1 MSTLLSEQQR
11 PSPVT
16 PANILVVEDE
26 GLIALDIESHLLDLG
41 YQVPG
46 MAETGADAVLLA
58 MEAQPDLV
66 LMDIRLK
73 GEIDGIQAAAKIT
86 ERLDIPIIFL
96 TAFADAET
104 LNNAKQVSPFGYIL
118 KPFDPL
124 DLRTSIEIALHKH
137 RSDQVVKEQKTWL
150 HTILASIGDAVV
162 ATDNQGSVTYM
173 NRVAE
178 SITQWEQ
185 AEALGKDVSDVIPL
199 ITGTAKNVLENPLK
213 QVLRGQQGVGLPDN
227 TFLITKNREEI
238 PIDDSAVP
246 IVDSQNQAQGA
257 VIVFR
262 DITERL
268 KTNQQLF
275 HHAYYDS
282 LTNLPNRELFMD
294 RLQHLIH
301 LNERYGSHPFALLF
315 VDLDRFKLVN
325 DSLGHPVGD
334 QLLIATAQRLQ
345 HCLRPTDTVARFGGD
360 EFAILL
366 EQISDINS
374 ICTLAE
380 RINHE
385 LGAPYELGNYDLFNS
400 ASIGIVQSHSR
411 YDLAEDLVRDADIA
425 MYQAKNNGKGC
436 YAVFDA
442 AMHTQVKGQLT
453 LENDLRRVITD
464 QQLTLHYQPIVS
476 LKDQE
481 IVGFEALS
489 RWQHPQRGLIP
500 PGMFIPI
507 AEETGLIVPLDLWAI
522 REACQQLQR
531 WQNQL
536 SPGKTLGISVN
547 LSSRHFSRPDLVE
560 KIAEILADTGIA
572 PAGLKLEITE
582 SALIENPESAAQILT
597 QLKALGIRIYIDDFG
612 TGYSSLS
619 YLHKYDIDT
628 LKIDRSFIQYL
639 DRNVDRLEIVRTIVV
654 LAHTLNMDAIA
665 EGIETVEQLAA
676 IQSLG
681 CEYGQGY
688 YFYPP
693 LTCEQVDTLVSE
705 KALVFNSKQTS
716 NLSGPQNPQLEDPS

>member
-1 MSTLLSEQQR
+1 MSSLLSQQKR
-11 PSPVT
+11 PAPVVS
-16 PANILVVEDE
+16 AKILVVEDE
-26 GLIALDIESHLLDLG
+26 GLIALDIESHLIDLG

-46 MAETGADAVLLA
+46 IAETGADAILLA
-58 MEAQPDLV
+58 LEAQPDLV

-73 GEIDGIQAAAKIT
+73 GNIDGIQAAAKIT
-86 ERLDIPIIFL
+86 DKLDIPIIFL
-96 TAFADAET
+96 TAFADADT
-104 LNNAKQVSPFGYIL
+104 LNSAKQVSPFGYIL
-118 KPFDPL
+118 KPFDPM

-137 RSDQVVKEQKTWL
+137 HFDQEVRQQKTWL

-178 SITQWEQ
+178 SITQWQQ
-185 AEALGKDVSDVIPL
+185 AEALGKDVGDVIPL
-199 ITGTAKNVLENPLK
+199 ITGTAKNILENPLK
-213 QVLRGQQGVGLPDN
+213 RVLREHQEVVLPDN
-227 TFLITKNREEI
+227 TYLITKNQEEI

-246 IVDSQNQAQGA
+246 IVDDQNQSHGA

-268 KTNQQLF
+268 EANQQLF

-294 RLQHLIH
+294 RLQHLI
-301 LNERYGSHPFALLF
+301 NMSKRYVNHEFAVLF
-315 VDLDRFKLVN
+315 VDLDRFKMVN

-345 HCLRPTDTVARFGGD
+345 KCLRPTDTVARFGGD

-366 EQISDINS
+366 EQIADVNS
-374 ICTLAE
+374 VCTLAE
-380 RINHE
+380 RINRE

-400 ASIGIVQSHSR
+400 ASIGIVQSNMR
-411 YDLAEDLVRDADIA
+411 YALAEELIRDADIA
-425 MYQAKNNGKGC
+425 MYQAKTNGKGC

-476 LKDQE
+476 LQDQE
-481 IVGFEALS
+481 IVGFEALT
-489 RWQHPQRGLIP
+489 RWQHPEKGLIP
-500 PGMFIPI
+500 PGMFIPT

-522 REACQQLQR
+522 HEACQQLR
-531 WQNQL
+531 KWQDQL
-536 SPGKTLGISVN
+536 PPERALDVSVN
-547 LSSRHFSRPDLVE
+547 LSSRHFSRPDLVQ
-560 KIAEILADTGIA
+560 KIAAILTETKC
-572 PAGLKLEITE
+572 PATSLKLEITE
-582 SALIENPESAAQILT
+582 SALIENPESAAQILSE
-597 QLKALGIRIYIDDFG
+597 LKTLGLRIHIDDFG

-628 LKIDRSFIQYL
+628 LKVDRSFIQYI
-639 DRNVDRLEIVRTIVV
+639 DRNADRVEIVRTIVV
-654 LAHTLNMDAIA
+654 LAHTLKMDVIA
-665 EGIETVEQLAA
+665 EGIESAEQLAA
-676 IQSLG
+676 VQSLG

-688 YFYPP
+688 YFDRP
-693 LTCEQVDTLVSE
+693 LTSEQVDKLVREQAFKFCSE
-705 KALVFNSKQTS
+705 
-716 NLSGPQNPQLEDPS
+716 

>member
-1 MSTLLSEQQR
+1 MSSLLSQQKR
-11 PSPVT
+11 PAPVVS
-16 PANILVVEDE
+16 AKILVVEDE
-26 GLIALDIESHLLDLG
+26 GLIALDIESHLIDLG

-46 MAETGADAVLLA
+46 IAETGADAILLA
-58 MEAQPDLV
+58 LEAQPDLV

-73 GEIDGIQAAAKIT
+73 GNIDGIQAAAKIT
-86 ERLDIPIIFL
+86 DKLDIPIIFL
-96 TAFADAET
+96 TAFADADT
-104 LNNAKQVSPFGYIL
+104 LNKAKQVSPFGYIL
-118 KPFDPL
+118 KPFDPM

-137 RSDQVVKEQKTWL
+137 HFDQEVRQQKTWL

-178 SITQWEQ
+178 SITQWQQ

-199 ITGTAKNVLENPLK
+199 ITGTAKNILENPLK
-213 QVLRGQQGVGLPDN
+213 QVLREHQEVVLPDN
-227 TFLITKNREEI
+227 TYLITKNQEEI

-246 IVDSQNQAQGA
+246 IVDDQNQSHGA

-268 KTNQQLF
+268 EANQQLF

-294 RLQHLIH
+294 RLQHLI
-301 LNERYGSHPFALLF
+301 NMSKRYVNHEFAVLF
-315 VDLDRFKLVN
+315 VDLDRFKMVN

-334 QLLIATAQRLQ
+334 KLLIATAQRLQ
-345 HCLRPTDTVARFGGD
+345 KCLRPTDTVARFGGD

-366 EQISDINS
+366 EQIADVNS
-374 ICTLAE
+374 VCTLAE
-380 RINHE
+380 RINRE

-400 ASIGIVQSHSR
+400 ASIGIVQSNIR
-411 YDLAEDLVRDADIA
+411 YALAEELIRDADIA
-425 MYQAKNNGKGC
+425 MYQAKTNGKGC

-442 AMHTQVKGQLT
+442 VMHTQVKGQLT

-476 LKDQE
+476 LQDQE
-481 IVGFEALS
+481 IVGFEALT
-489 RWQHPQRGLIP
+489 RWEHPEKGLIP
-500 PGMFIPI
+500 PGMFIPT

-522 REACQQLQR
+522 REACQQLR
-531 WQNQL
+531 KWQDQL
-536 SPGKTLGISVN
+536 PPERTLDVSVN
-547 LSSRHFSRPDLVE
+547 LSSRHFSRPDLVQ
-560 KIAEILADTGIA
+560 KIAAILAETKC
-572 PAGLKLEITE
+572 PATSLKLEITE
-582 SALIENPESAAQILT
+582 SALIENPESAAQILSE
-597 QLKALGIRIYIDDFG
+597 LKTLGLRIHIDDFG

-628 LKIDRSFIQYL
+628 LKVDRSFIQYI
-639 DRNVDRLEIVRTIVV
+639 DRNADRVEIVRTIVV
-654 LAHTLNMDAIA
+654 LAHTLKMDVIA
-665 EGIETVEQLAA
+665 EGIESAEQLAA
-676 IQSLG
+676 VQSLG

-688 YFYPP
+688 YFDRP
-693 LTCEQVDTLVSE
+693 LTSEQVDKLVREQAFKFCSE
-705 KALVFNSKQTS
+705 
-716 NLSGPQNPQLEDPS
+716 

>member
-1 MSTLLSEQQR
+1 MSSLLSQQKR
-11 PSPVT
+11 PAPVVS
-16 PANILVVEDE
+16 AKILVVEDE
-26 GLIALDIESHLLDLG
+26 GLIALDIESHLIDLG

-46 MAETGADAVLLA
+46 IAETGADAILLA
-58 MEAQPDLV
+58 LEAQPDLV

-73 GEIDGIQAAAKIT
+73 GNIDGIQAAAKIT
-86 ERLDIPIIFL
+86 DKLDIPIIFL
-96 TAFADAET
+96 TAFADADT
-104 LNNAKQVSPFGYIL
+104 LNKAKQVSPFGYIL
-118 KPFDPL
+118 KPFDPM

-137 RSDQVVKEQKTWL
+137 HFDQEVRQQKTWL

-178 SITQWEQ
+178 SITQWQQ

-199 ITGTAKNVLENPLK
+199 ITGTAKNILENPLK
-213 QVLRGQQGVGLPDN
+213 QVLREHQEVVLPDN
-227 TFLITKNREEI
+227 TYLITKNQEEI

-246 IVDSQNQAQGA
+246 IVDDQNQSHGA

-268 KTNQQLF
+268 EANQQLF

-294 RLQHLIH
+294 RLQHLI
-301 LNERYGSHPFALLF
+301 NMSKRYVNHEFAVLF
-315 VDLDRFKLVN
+315 VDLDRFKMVN

-334 QLLIATAQRLQ
+334 KLLIATAQRLQ
-345 HCLRPTDTVARFGGD
+345 KCLRPTDTVARFGGD

-366 EQISDINS
+366 EQISDVNS
-374 ICTLAE
+374 VCTLAE
-380 RINHE
+380 RINRE

-400 ASIGIVQSHSR
+400 ASIGIVQSNIR
-411 YDLAEDLVRDADIA
+411 YALAEELIRDADIA
-425 MYQAKNNGKGC
+425 MYQAKTNGKGC

-442 AMHTQVKGQLT
+442 VMHTQVKGQLT

-476 LKDQE
+476 LQDQE
-481 IVGFEALS
+481 IVGFEALT
-489 RWQHPQRGLIP
+489 RWEHPEKGLIP
-500 PGMFIPI
+500 PGMFIPT

-522 REACQQLQR
+522 REACQQLR
-531 WQNQL
+531 KWQDQL
-536 SPGKTLGISVN
+536 PPERTLDVSVN
-547 LSSRHFSRPDLVE
+547 LSSRHFSRPDLVQ
-560 KIAEILADTGIA
+560 KIAAILAETKC
-572 PAGLKLEITE
+572 PATSLKLEITE
-582 SALIENPESAAQILT
+582 SALIENPESAAQILSE
-597 QLKALGIRIYIDDFG
+597 LKTLGLRIHIDDFG

-628 LKIDRSFIQYL
+628 LKVDRSFIQYI
-639 DRNVDRLEIVRTIVV
+639 DRNADRVEIVRTIVV
-654 LAHTLNMDAIA
+654 LAHTLKMDVIA
-665 EGIETVEQLAA
+665 EGIESAEQLTAV
-676 IQSLG
+676 QSLG

-688 YFYPP
+688 YFDRP
-693 LTCEQVDTLVSE
+693 LTSEQVDKLVREQAFKFCSE
-705 KALVFNSKQTS
+705 
-716 NLSGPQNPQLEDPS
+716 

>member
-1 MSTLLSEQQR
+1 MSSLLSQQKR
-11 PSPVT
+11 PAPVVS
-16 PANILVVEDE
+16 AKILVVEDE
-26 GLIALDIESHLLDLG
+26 GLIALDIESHLIDLG

-46 MAETGADAVLLA
+46 IAETGADAILLA
-58 MEAQPDLV
+58 LEAQPDLV

-73 GEIDGIQAAAKIT
+73 GNIDGIQAAAKIT
-86 ERLDIPIIFL
+86 DKLDIPIIFL
-96 TAFADAET
+96 TAFADADT
-104 LNNAKQVSPFGYIL
+104 LNKAKQVSPFGYIL
-118 KPFDPL
+118 KPFDPM

-137 RSDQVVKEQKTWL
+137 HFDQEVRQQKTWL

-178 SITQWEQ
+178 SITQWQQ

-199 ITGTAKNVLENPLK
+199 ITGTAKNILENPLK
-213 QVLRGQQGVGLPDN
+213 QVLREHQEVVLPDN
-227 TFLITKNREEI
+227 TYLITKNREEI

-246 IVDSQNQAQGA
+246 IVDDQNQSHGA

-268 KTNQQLF
+268 EANQQLF

-294 RLQHLIH
+294 RLQHLI
-301 LNERYGSHPFALLF
+301 NMSKRYVNHEFAVLF
-315 VDLDRFKLVN
+315 VDLDRFKMVN

-334 QLLIATAQRLQ
+334 KLLIATAQRLQ
-345 HCLRPTDTVARFGGD
+345 KCLRPTDTVARFGGD

-366 EQISDINS
+366 EQIADVNS
-374 ICTLAE
+374 VCTLAE
-380 RINHE
+380 RINRE

-400 ASIGIVQSHSR
+400 ASIGIVQSNIR
-411 YDLAEDLVRDADIA
+411 YALAEELIRDADIA
-425 MYQAKNNGKGC
+425 MYQAKTNGKGC

-442 AMHTQVKGQLT
+442 VMHTQVKGQLT

-476 LKDQE
+476 LQDQE
-481 IVGFEALS
+481 IVGFEALT
-489 RWQHPQRGLIP
+489 RWEHPEKGLIP
-500 PGMFIPI
+500 PGMFIPT

-522 REACQQLQR
+522 REACQQLR
-531 WQNQL
+531 KWQDQL
-536 SPGKTLGISVN
+536 PPERTLDVSVN
-547 LSSRHFSRPDLVE
+547 LSSRHFSRPDLVQ
-560 KIAEILADTGIA
+560 KIAAILAETKC
-572 PAGLKLEITE
+572 PATSLKLEITE
-582 SALIENPESAAQILT
+582 SALIENPESAAQILSE
-597 QLKALGIRIYIDDFG
+597 LKTLGLRIHIDDFG

-628 LKIDRSFIQYL
+628 LKVDRSFIQYI
-639 DRNVDRLEIVRTIVV
+639 DRNADRVEIVRTIVV
-654 LAHTLNMDAIA
+654 LAHTLKMDVIA
-665 EGIETVEQLAA
+665 EGIESAEQLAA
-676 IQSLG
+676 VQSLG

-688 YFYPP
+688 YFDRP
-693 LTCEQVDTLVSE
+693 LTSEQVDKLVREQAFNFCSE
-705 KALVFNSKQTS
+705 
-716 NLSGPQNPQLEDPS
+716 

>member
-1 MSTLLSEQQR
+1 MSSLLSQQKR
-11 PSPVT
+11 PAPVVS
-16 PANILVVEDE
+16 AKILVVEDE
-26 GLIALDIESHLLDLG
+26 GLIALDIESHLIDLG

-46 MAETGADAVLLA
+46 IAETGADAILLA
-58 MEAQPDLV
+58 LEAQPDLV

-73 GEIDGIQAAAKIT
+73 GNIDGIQAAAKIT
-86 ERLDIPIIFL
+86 DKLDIPIIFL
-96 TAFADAET
+96 TAFADADT
-104 LNNAKQVSPFGYIL
+104 LNKAKQVSPFGYIL
-118 KPFDPL
+118 KPFDPM

-137 RSDQVVKEQKTWL
+137 HFDQEVRQQKTWL

-178 SITQWEQ
+178 SITQWQQ

-199 ITGTAKNVLENPLK
+199 ITGTAKNILENPLK
-213 QVLRGQQGVGLPDN
+213 QVLREHQEVVLPDN
-227 TFLITKNREEI
+227 TYLITKNQEEI

-246 IVDSQNQAQGA
+246 IVDDQNQSHGA

-268 KTNQQLF
+268 EANQQLF

-294 RLQHLIH
+294 RLQHLI
-301 LNERYGSHPFALLF
+301 NMSKRYVNHEFAVLF
-315 VDLDRFKLVN
+315 VDLDRFKMVN

-334 QLLIATAQRLQ
+334 KLLIATAQRLQ
-345 HCLRPTDTVARFGGD
+345 KCLRPTDTVARFGGD

-366 EQISDINS
+366 EQIADVNS
-374 ICTLAE
+374 VCTLAE
-380 RINHE
+380 RINRE

-400 ASIGIVQSHSR
+400 ASIGIVQSNIR
-411 YDLAEDLVRDADIA
+411 YALAEELIRDADIA
-425 MYQAKNNGKGC
+425 MYQAKTNGKGC

-442 AMHTQVKGQLT
+442 VMHTQVKGQLT

-476 LKDQE
+476 LQDQE
-481 IVGFEALS
+481 IVGFEALT
-489 RWQHPQRGLIP
+489 RWEHPEKGLIP
-500 PGMFIPI
+500 PGMFIPT

-522 REACQQLQR
+522 REACQQLR
-531 WQNQL
+531 KWQDQL
-536 SPGKTLGISVN
+536 PPERTLDVSVN
-547 LSSRHFSRPDLVE
+547 LSSRHFSRPDLVQ
-560 KIAEILADTGIA
+560 KIAAILTETKC
-572 PAGLKLEITE
+572 PATSLKLEITE
-582 SALIENPESAAQILT
+582 SALIENPESAAQILSE
-597 QLKALGIRIYIDDFG
+597 LKTLGLRIHIDDFG

-628 LKIDRSFIQYL
+628 LKVDRSFIQYI
-639 DRNVDRLEIVRTIVV
+639 DRNADRVEIVRTIVV
-654 LAHTLNMDAIA
+654 LAHTLKMDVIA
-665 EGIETVEQLAA
+665 EGIESAEQLAA
-676 IQSLG
+676 VQSLG

-688 YFYPP
+688 YFDRP
-693 LTCEQVDTLVSE
+693 LTSEQVDKLVREQAFKFCSE
-705 KALVFNSKQTS
+705 
-716 NLSGPQNPQLEDPS
+716 

>member
-1 MSTLLSEQQR
+1 MSSLLSQQKR
-11 PSPVT
+11 PAPV
-16 PANILVVEDE
+16 ASAKILVVEDE
-26 GLIALDIESHLLDLG
+26 GLIALDIESHLIDLG

-46 MAETGADAVLLA
+46 IAETGADAILLA
-58 MEAQPDLV
+58 LKTQPDLV

-73 GEIDGIQAAAKIT
+73 GNIDGIEAAAKIT
-86 ERLDIPIIFL
+86 DKLDIPIIFL

-104 LNNAKQVSPFGYIL
+104 LNSAKQVSPFGYIL
-118 KPFDPL
+118 KPFDPM

-137 RSDQVVKEQKTWL
+137 QFDQEVKQQKTWL

-178 SITQWEQ
+178 SITQWQQ

-199 ITGTAKNVLENPLK
+199 ITGTAKNILENPLK
-213 QVLRGQQGVGLPDN
+213 QVLREHQEVVLPDN
-227 TFLITKNREEI
+227 TYLITKNQEEI

-246 IVDSQNQAQGA
+246 IVDDQNQSHGA

-268 KTNQQLF
+268 EANQQLF

-294 RLQHLIH
+294 RLQHLI
-301 LNERYGSHPFALLF
+301 NMSKRYVNHEFAVLF
-315 VDLDRFKLVN
+315 VDLDRFKMVN

-334 QLLIATAQRLQ
+334 KLLIATAQRLQ
-345 HCLRPTDTVARFGGD
+345 KCLRPTDTVARFGGD

-366 EQISDINS
+366 EQIADVNS
-374 ICTLAE
+374 VCTLAE
-380 RINHE
+380 RINRE

-400 ASIGIVQSHSR
+400 ASIGIVQSNIR
-411 YDLAEDLVRDADIA
+411 YALAEELIRDADIA
-425 MYQAKNNGKGC
+425 MYQAKTNGKGC

-442 AMHTQVKGQLT
+442 VMHTQVKGQLT

-476 LKDQE
+476 LQDQE
-481 IVGFEALS
+481 IVGFEALT
-489 RWQHPQRGLIP
+489 RWQHPEKGLIP
-500 PGMFIPI
+500 PGMFIPT

-522 REACQQLQR
+522 REACQQLR
-531 WQNQL
+531 KWQDQL
-536 SPGKTLGISVN
+536 PPERALDVSVN
-547 LSSRHFSRPDLVE
+547 LSSRHFSRPNLVQ
-560 KIAEILADTGIA
+560 KIAAILTETKC
-572 PAGLKLEITE
+572 PATSLKLEITE
-582 SALIENPESAAQILT
+582 SALIENPESAAQILSE
-597 QLKALGIRIYIDDFG
+597 LKTLGLRIHIDDFG

-628 LKIDRSFIQYL
+628 LKVDRSFIQYI
-639 DRNVDRLEIVRTIVV
+639 DRNADRVEIVRTIVV
-654 LAHTLNMDAIA
+654 LAHTLKMDVIA
-665 EGIETVEQLAA
+665 EGIESAEQLAA
-676 IQSLG
+676 VQSLG

-688 YFYPP
+688 YFDRP
-693 LTCEQVDTLVSE
+693 LTSEQIDNLVRDQAFKFCSE
-705 KALVFNSKQTS
+705 
-716 NLSGPQNPQLEDPS
+716 

>member
-1 MSTLLSEQQR
+1 MSSLLSQQKR
-11 PSPVT
+11 PAPVVS
-16 PANILVVEDE
+16 AKILVVEDE
-26 GLIALDIESHLLDLG
+26 GLIALDIESHLIDLG

-46 MAETGADAVLLA
+46 IAETGADAILLA
-58 MEAQPDLV
+58 LEAQPDLV

-73 GEIDGIQAAAKIT
+73 GNIDGIQAAAKIT
-86 ERLDIPIIFL
+86 DKLDIPIIFL
-96 TAFADAET
+96 TAFADADT
-104 LNNAKQVSPFGYIL
+104 LNSAKQVSPFGYIL
-118 KPFDPL
+118 KPFDPM

-137 RSDQVVKEQKTWL
+137 HFDQEVRQQKTWL

-178 SITQWEQ
+178 SITQWQ
-185 AEALGKDVSDVIPL
+185 QDDALGKDVGDVIPL
-199 ITGTAKNVLENPLK
+199 ITGTAKNILENPLK
-213 QVLRGQQGVGLPDN
+213 RVLREHQEVVLPDN
-227 TFLITKNREEI
+227 TYLITKNQEEI

-246 IVDSQNQAQGA
+246 IVDDQNQSHGA

-268 KTNQQLF
+268 EANQQLF

-294 RLQHLIH
+294 RLQHLI
-301 LNERYGSHPFALLF
+301 NMSKRYANHGFAVLF
-315 VDLDRFKLVN
+315 VDLDRFKMVN

-345 HCLRPTDTVARFGGD
+345 NCLRPTDTVARFGGD

-366 EQISDINS
+366 EQIADVNS
-374 ICTLAE
+374 VCTLAE
-380 RINHE
+380 RINRE

-400 ASIGIVQSHSR
+400 ASIGIVQSNMR
-411 YDLAEDLVRDADIA
+411 YALAEELIRDADIA
-425 MYQAKNNGKGC
+425 MYQAKTNGKGC

-476 LKDQE
+476 LQDQE
-481 IVGFEALS
+481 IVGFEALT
-489 RWQHPQRGLIP
+489 RWQHPEKGLIP
-500 PGMFIPI
+500 PGMFIPT

-522 REACQQLQR
+522 HEACQQLR
-531 WQNQL
+531 KWQDQL
-536 SPGKTLGISVN
+536 PPERALDVSVN
-547 LSSRHFSRPDLVE
+547 LSSRHFSRPDLVQ
-560 KIAEILADTGIA
+560 KIAAILTETKC
-572 PAGLKLEITE
+572 PATSLKLEITE
-582 SALIENPESAAQILT
+582 SALIENPESAAQILSE
-597 QLKALGIRIYIDDFG
+597 LKTLGLRIHIDDFG

-628 LKIDRSFIQYL
+628 LKVDRSFIQYI
-639 DRNVDRLEIVRTIVV
+639 DRNADRVEIVRTIVV
-654 LAHTLNMDAIA
+654 LAHTLKMDVIA
-665 EGIETVEQLAA
+665 EGIESAEQLAA
-676 IQSLG
+676 VQSLG

-688 YFYPP
+688 YFDRP
-693 LTCEQVDTLVSE
+693 LTSEQVDKLVREQAFKFCSE
-705 KALVFNSKQTS
+705 
-716 NLSGPQNPQLEDPS
+716 

>member
-1 MSTLLSEQQR
+1 MSSLLSQQKR
-11 PSPVT
+11 PAPVVS
-16 PANILVVEDE
+16 AKILVVEDE
-26 GLIALDIESHLLDLG
+26 GLIALDIESHLIDLG

-46 MAETGADAVLLA
+46 IAETGADAILLA
-58 MEAQPDLV
+58 LEAQPDLV

-73 GEIDGIQAAAKIT
+73 GNIDGIQAAAKIT
-86 ERLDIPIIFL
+86 DKLDIPIIFL
-96 TAFADAET
+96 TAFADADT
-104 LNNAKQVSPFGYIL
+104 LNKAKQVSPFGYIL
-118 KPFDPL
+118 KPFDPM

-137 RSDQVVKEQKTWL
+137 HFDQEVRQQKTWL

-178 SITQWEQ
+178 SITQWQQ

-199 ITGTAKNVLENPLK
+199 ITGTAKNILENPLK
-213 QVLRGQQGVGLPDN
+213 QVLREHQEVVLPDN
-227 TFLITKNREEI
+227 TYLITKNQEEI

-246 IVDSQNQAQGA
+246 IVDDQNQSHGA

-268 KTNQQLF
+268 EANQQLF

-294 RLQHLIH
+294 RLQHLI
-301 LNERYGSHPFALLF
+301 NMSKRYVNHEFAVLF
-315 VDLDRFKLVN
+315 VDLDRFKMVN

-334 QLLIATAQRLQ
+334 KLLIATAQRLQ
-345 HCLRPTDTVARFGGD
+345 KCLRPTDTVARFGGD

-366 EQISDINS
+366 EQIADVNS
-374 ICTLAE
+374 VCTLAE
-380 RINHE
+380 RINRE

-400 ASIGIVQSHSR
+400 ASIGIVQSNIR
-411 YDLAEDLVRDADIA
+411 YALAEELIRDADIA
-425 MYQAKNNGKGC
+425 MYQAKTNGKGC

-442 AMHTQVKGQLT
+442 VMHTQVKGQLT

-476 LKDQE
+476 LQDQE
-481 IVGFEALS
+481 IVGFEALT
-489 RWQHPQRGLIP
+489 RWEHPEKGLIP
-500 PGMFIPI
+500 PGMFIPT

-522 REACQQLQR
+522 REACQQLR
-531 WQNQL
+531 KWQDQL
-536 SPGKTLGISVN
+536 PPERTLDVSVN
-547 LSSRHFSRPDLVE
+547 LSSRHFSRPDLVQ
-560 KIAEILADTGIA
+560 KIAAILAETKC
-572 PAGLKLEITE
+572 PATSLKLEITE
-582 SALIENPESAAQILT
+582 SALIENPESAAQILSE
-597 QLKALGIRIYIDDFG
+597 LKTLGLRIHIDDFG

-628 LKIDRSFIQYL
+628 LKVDRSFIQYI
-639 DRNVDRLEIVRTIVV
+639 DRNADRVEIVRTIVV
-654 LAHTLNMDAIA
+654 LAHTLKMDVIA
-665 EGIETVEQLAA
+665 EGIESAEQLTAV
-676 IQSLG
+676 QSLG

-688 YFYPP
+688 YFDRP
-693 LTCEQVDTLVSE
+693 LTSEQVDKLVREQAFKFCSE
-705 KALVFNSKQTS
+705 
-716 NLSGPQNPQLEDPS
+716 